1 MNLFSL
7 SLDFLLPAEFS
18 VFLAD
23 SAAKGGGAGKEA
35 GYMPIDVDWAI
46 PVIFWSIVLF
56 ATLFFILDR
65 AILPRLQRTIDR
77 RTLSIEDDNQKARQ
91 TTDQLE
97 ELQKS
102 TENVTVESKA
112 KAKSII
118 AEARDVSSKIQ
129 SEELSSVDEEILAK
143 IAEAESRIADA
154 RDQAMAKLP
163 SMAEQTVSEIIAK
176 IGLNATDKQISAAV
190 ASIIGKKVS

>member
-7 SLDFLLPAEFS
+7 SLESLLPAEFS

-23 SAAKGGGAGKEA
+23 VVAKGGGDGREA
-35 GYMPIDVDWAI
+35 GYTPIDLATAV
-46 PVIFWSIVLF
+46 PVIFWSLVLF
-56 ATLFFILDR
+56 GTLFFVLDR

-102 TENVTVESKA
+102 TEKVKVESKA
-112 KAKSII
+112 KAKAII
-118 AEARDVSSKIQ
+118 AEARNVSSKIQ
-129 SEELSSVDEEILAK
+129 SEELSSVDEEIMAK

-154 RDQAMAKLP
+154 RGQAMANLP
-163 SMAEQTVSEIIAK
+163 SMAEKTVSEIISK
-176 IGLNATDKQISAAV
+176 IGLNATDKQISKAV
-190 ASIIGKKVS
+190 TSVIENKAS